1 LEKLIMNNFLSASQ
15 VVSLVAAVGDKRTVI
30 VEGEN
35 GIGKTALF
43 HALRKLPKFADHIAV
58 QPIDCTQLSD
68 GSVWMPDL
76 DRENG
81 VSRELP
87 NERFGVSAFNQLGV
101 NNSKPILVGLDE
113 IAKAPQFIKNVLA
126 PIIYERRVGNL
137 SMPEGSVVVCFTN
150 LSVEGL
156 GDSIQAHLR
165 NRLVFVKMRK
175 PSCDEW
181 VKWATD
187 NGVNPMI
194 IAFVSNEPRVMQSFL
209 DYEKGGMFEGKDLS
223 KDNGFIFNPKSMQ
236 LAYAT
241 PRSLVA
247 ASDILDAGLGV
258 LDDDT
263 LEAALVGTVGATTAQ
278 ALSSFI
284 RFGREICE
292 YSRVIKSPDTA
303 PLSDN
308 PTAQLIQVF
317 QFVTRVADRTEAE
330 AIVKYVW
337 RMRAEMQSIFCNTVA
352 TSQRVAMF
360 ATINEFGR
368 MLAEHKIFF
377 STK

>member
-1 LEKLIMNNFLSASQ
+1 MNQFLSASQ
-15 VVSLVAAVGDKRTVI
+15 VVSLIAAVGDKRTVI

-87 NERFGVSAFNQLGV
+87 NERFGVSASNQLGV

-150 LSVEGL
+150 LSIEGL

-175 PSCDEW
+175 PSADEW

-187 NGVNPMI
+187 NRVNPMI

>member
-1 LEKLIMNNFLSASQ
+1 MNQFLSASQ
-15 VVSLVAAVGDKRTVI
+15 VVSLIAAIGDKRTVI

-150 LSVEGL
+150 LSIEGL

-175 PSCDEW
+175 PSADEW

-187 NGVNPMI
+187 NRVNPMI

-263 LEAALVGTVGATTAQ
+263 LEAALVGTVGSTTAQ

>member
-1 LEKLIMNNFLSASQ
+1 MNNFLSASQ
-15 VVSLVAAVGDKRTVI
+15 VVSLIAAVGDKRTVI

-43 HALRKLPKFADHIAV
+43 HMLRKLPKFADHIAV

-150 LSVEGL
+150 LSIEGL

-175 PSCDEW
+175 PSGDEW

-187 NGVNPMI
+187 NRVNPMI

-292 YSRVIKSPDTA
+292 YSRVIKTPDTA

-352 TSQRVAMF
+352 TSQRVALF

>member
-1 LEKLIMNNFLSASQ
+1 
-15 VVSLVAAVGDKRTVI
+15 
-30 VEGEN
+30 
-35 GIGKTALF
+35 
-43 HALRKLPKFADHIAV
+43 
-58 QPIDCTQLSD
+58 
-68 GSVWMPDL
+68 
-76 DRENG
+76 
-81 VSRELP
+81 LP
-87 NERFGVSAFNQLGV
+87 NERFGVSANNQLGV
-101 NNSKPILVGLDE
+101 NNSKPIMVMLDE

-137 SMPEGSVVVCFTN
+137 GMPEGSVVFCATN
-150 LSVEGL
+150 LSIEGL

-175 PSCDEW
+175 PTAEEW

-187 NGVNPMI
+187 AAINPMV
-194 IAFVSNEPRVMQSFL
+194 IAFVNNEPRVMQSFL

-223 KDNGFIFNPKSMQ
+223 KDNGFIFNPKSTQ

-247 ASDILDAGLGV
+247 ASDILNAGLGV

-278 ALSSFI
+278 ALASFI
-284 RFGREICE
+284 RFGRDLCD
-292 YSRVIKSPDTA
+292 YSRVIKSPETA

-360 ATINEFGR
+360 ATIQEFGR

-377 STK
+377 TTK

>member
-1 LEKLIMNNFLSASQ
+1 MNKFLSASQ
-15 VVSLVAAVGDKRTVI
+15 VVSLVAAIGDKRTVI

-150 LSVEGL
+150 LSIEGL

-175 PSCDEW
+175 PSADEW

-209 DYEKGGMFEGKDLS
+209 EYEKGGMFEGKDLS

-263 LEAALVGTVGATTAQ
+263 LEAALEGTVGATTAE

-352 TSQRVAMF
+352 TSQRVALF

>member
-1 LEKLIMNNFLSASQ
+1 MNQFLSASQ
-15 VVSLVAAVGDKRTVI
+15 VVSLVAAIGDKRTVI

-150 LSVEGL
+150 LSIEGL

-187 NGVNPMI
+187 NGINPMM
-194 IAFVSNEPRVMQSFL
+194 IAFVNNEPRVMQSFL
-209 DYEKGGMFEGKDLS
+209 EYEKGGMFEGKDLS

-352 TSQRVAMF
+352 TSQRVALF

>member
-1 LEKLIMNNFLSASQ
+1 MTQFLSASQ
-15 VVSLVAAVGDKRTVI
+15 VVSLVAAVGDKRTII

-181 VKWATD
+181 IKWATD

-352 TSQRVAMF
+352 TSTRVALF

>member
-1 LEKLIMNNFLSASQ
+1 MNQFLSASQ
-15 VVSLVAAVGDKRTVI
+15 VVSLVAAIGDKRTVI

-150 LSVEGL
+150 LSIEGL

-175 PSCDEW
+175 PSADEW

-292 YSRVIKSPDTA
+292 YSRVIKAPDTA

>member
-1 LEKLIMNNFLSASQ
+1 MEKFLSFTQ
-15 VVSLVAAVGDKRTVI
+15 VLNLIAATGHKRTII

-43 HALRKLPKFADHIAV
+43 HALKRSPKFANHIAV
-58 QPIDCTQLSD
+58 DPVDCTQLSD

-76 DRENG
+76 DREHG

-87 NERFGVSAFNQLGV
+87 NERFGVSKTNQLGV
-101 NNSKPILVGLDE
+101 NDSQPVIVALDE

-126 PIIYERRVGNL
+126 PIIYERRVGNYH
-137 SMPEGSVVVCFTN
+137 MPEGSVVVCFTN

-175 PSCDEW
+175 PTADEW

-187 NGVNPMI
+187 NNINPMV
-194 IAFVSNEPRVMQSFL
+194 IAFVNNEPRVMDSFI
-209 DYEKGGMFEGKDLS
+209 DYAKGGKFEGKDQT
-223 KDNGFIFNPKSMQ
+223 KDNGYIFNPKAVQ
-236 LAYAT
+236 LAYAS

-247 ASDILDAGLGV
+247 ASDILDEGIGV

-263 LEAALVGTVGATTAQ
+263 LEAALTGAVGPVTAQ
-278 ALSSFI
+278 AMASFV
-284 RFGREICE
+284 RFGKDICE
-292 YSRVIKSPDTA
+292 YARVIKDPEGA
-303 PLSDN
+303 PLSTN

-317 QFVTRVADRTEAE
+317 QFVSRAADRTEAD

-352 TSQRVAMF
+352 TSQRVGLF
-360 ATINEFGR
+360 ATIDGFGR
-368 MLAEHKIFF
+368 MLAAHKIFF
-377 STK
+377 TYK

>member
-1 LEKLIMNNFLSASQ
+1 MNNFLSASQ
-15 VVSLVAAVGDKRTVI
+15 VVSLIAAVGDKRTVI

-43 HALRKLPKFADHIAV
+43 HMLRKLPKFADHIAV

-150 LSVEGL
+150 VSIEGL

-258 LDDDT
+258 LDDET
-263 LEAALVGTVGATTAQ
+263 LEAALKGTVGATTAE
-278 ALSSFI
+278 ALASFI

-352 TSQRVAMF
+352 TSQRVALF

>member
-1 LEKLIMNNFLSASQ
+1 MNNMLSFTQ
-15 VVSLVAAVGDKRTVI
+15 VLNLIAAVGDKRTVI

-43 HALRKLPKFADHIAV
+43 HALKKHPKFANHIAV
-58 QPIDCTQLSD
+58 DPVDCTQLSD

-87 NERFGVSAFNQLGV
+87 NERFGVSKVNQLGV
-101 NNSKPILVGLDE
+101 NGAKPIMVFLDE

-126 PIIYERRVGNL
+126 PIIYERRVGNYH
-137 SMPEGSVVVCFTN
+137 MPEGSVVFCATN
-150 LSVEGL
+150 LAVEGL

-175 PSCDEW
+175 PTAGEW
-181 VKWATD
+181 VQWAID
-187 NGVNPMI
+187 KGVNASV
-194 IAFVSNEPRVMQSFL
+194 IAFVNSYAQVMDSFL
-209 DYEKGGMFEGKDLS
+209 DYEKGGKHEGKQQD
-223 KDNGFIFNPKSMQ
+223 KDNGYIFNPRSMA

-247 ASDILDAGLGV
+247 AGDVLDAGDGV
-258 LDDDT
+258 LDDET
-263 LEAALVGTVGATTAQ
+263 LEAALVGTVGATTAES
-278 ALSSFI
+278 LSSFV
-284 RFGREICE
+284 RFGRDICSLE
-292 YSRVIKSPDTA
+292 RVLKDPATA

-308 PTAQLIQVF
+308 PTAQLVQVF
-317 QFVTRVADRTEAE
+317 QFVSRVDTREDAE
-330 AIVKYVW
+330 KVVEYVW
-337 RMRAEMQSIFCNTVA
+337 RMRAEMQSIFCNSVA
-352 TSQRVAMF
+352 QSQRVSIYVTLA
-360 ATINEFGR
+360 NFGK
-368 MLAEHKIFF
+368 MLAAHKIFF

>member
-1 LEKLIMNNFLSASQ
+1 MNNFLSASQ
-15 VVSLVAAVGDKRTVI
+15 VVSLIAAVGDKRTVI

-43 HALRKLPKFADHIAV
+43 HMLRKLPKFADHIAV

-87 NERFGVSAFNQLGV
+87 NERFGVSASNQLGV

-137 SMPEGSVVVCFTN
+137 SMPEGSVVMCFTN
-150 LSVEGL
+150 LSIEGL

-187 NGVNPMI
+187 NRVNPMI

-209 DYEKGGMFEGKDLS
+209 EYEKGGMFEGKDLS

-263 LEAALVGTVGATTAQ
+263 LEAALKGTVGATTAE

-292 YSRVIKSPDTA
+292 YSRVIKTPDTA

-352 TSQRVAMF
+352 TSQRVALF

>member
-1 LEKLIMNNFLSASQ
+1 MNNFLSASQ
-15 VVSLVAAVGDKRTVI
+15 VVSLIAAVGDKRTVI

-43 HALRKLPKFADHIAV
+43 HMLRKLPKFADHIAV

-87 NERFGVSAFNQLGV
+87 NERFGVSASNQLGV

-126 PIIYERRVGNL
+126 PIIYERRVGNFG
-137 SMPEGSVVVCFTN
+137 MPEGSVVVCFTN
-150 LSVEGL
+150 LSIEGL

-175 PSCDEW
+175 PSADEW

-187 NGVNPMI
+187 NRVNPMI

-209 DYEKGGMFEGKDLS
+209 EYEKGGMFEGKDLS

-247 ASDILDAGLGV
+247 ASDILDAGIGV

-263 LEAALVGTVGATTAQ
+263 LEAALVGTVGATTAE

-352 TSQRVAMF
+352 TSQRVALF

>member
-1 LEKLIMNNFLSASQ
+1 MNQFLSASQ
-15 VVSLVAAVGDKRTVI
+15 VVSLVAAIGDKRTVI

-150 LSVEGL
+150 LSIEGL

-175 PSCDEW
+175 PSADEW

-194 IAFVSNEPRVMQSFL
+194 IAFVSNEPRVMQSFM

>member
-1 LEKLIMNNFLSASQ
+1 MNKYLSFTQTLNLI
-15 VVSLVAAVGDKRTVI
+15 AAVGDKRTII

-43 HALRKLPKFADHIAV
+43 HALKRLPKFADHIAV
-58 QPIDCTQLSD
+58 DPVDCTQLSD

-87 NERFGVSAFNQLGV
+87 NERFGVSKHNQLGV
-101 NNSKPILVGLDE
+101 NGAQPILCFLDE

-126 PIIYERRVGNL
+126 PIVYERRVGQYHFV
-137 SMPEGSVVVCFTN
+137 EGSVVFCGTN
-150 LSVEGL
+150 LGVEGL

-175 PSCDEW
+175 PTADEW

-187 NGVNPMI
+187 AAINPMV
-194 IAFVSNEPRVMQSFL
+194 IAFVNNEPRVMASFL

-223 KDNGFIFNPKSMQ
+223 KDNGFIFNPRSVQ
-236 LAYAT
+236 IAYAS
-241 PRSLVA
+241 PRSLA
-247 ASDILDAGLGV
+247 AAGDILDNGLGV

-263 LEAALVGTVGATTAQ
+263 LEAALVGTVGATTAE
-278 ALSSFI
+278 AMSSFV
-284 RFGREICE
+284 RFGRDICE
-292 YSRVIKSPDTA
+292 YSRVIADPEKA

-317 QFVTRVADRTEAE
+317 QFVSRVADRKEAE

-352 TSQRVAMF
+352 TSQRVATF
-360 ATINEFGR
+360 ATINEFGK
-368 MLAEHKIFF
+368 MLNEHKIFF

>member
-1 LEKLIMNNFLSASQ
+1 MNQFLSASQ
-15 VVSLVAAVGDKRTVI
+15 VVSLVAAIGDKRTVI

-87 NERFGVSAFNQLGV
+87 NERFGVSASNQLGV

-150 LSVEGL
+150 LSIEGL

-187 NGVNPMI
+187 NGINPMV
-194 IAFVSNEPRVMQSFL
+194 IAFVNNEPRVMQSFL

-352 TSQRVAMF
+352 TSQRVALF

>member
-1 LEKLIMNNFLSASQ
+1 MNQFLSASQ
-15 VVSLVAAVGDKRTVI
+15 VVSLIAAIGDKRTVI

-150 LSVEGL
+150 LSIEGL

-175 PSCDEW
+175 PSADEW

-258 LDDDT
+258 LDDET
-263 LEAALVGTVGATTAQ
+263 LEAALKGTVGATTAE
-278 ALSSFI
+278 ALASFI

>member
-1 LEKLIMNNFLSASQ
+1 MNKYLSFTQVANLI
-15 VVSLVAAVGDKRTVI
+15 AAVGHKRTII

-43 HALRKLPKFADHIAV
+43 HALKRMPQFANHIAV
-58 QPIDCTQLSD
+58 DPIDCTQLSD

-81 VSRELP
+81 ISRELP
-87 NERFGVSAFNQLGV
+87 NERFGMSKSNQLGV
-101 NNSKPILVGLDE
+101 NGSKPVLIMLDE

-126 PIIYERRVGNL
+126 PIVYERRVGAFHFV
-137 SMPEGSVVVCFTN
+137 EGSVVFAGTN

-175 PSCDEW
+175 PTADEW

-187 NGVNPMI
+187 VGINPMV
-194 IAFVSNEPRVMQSFL
+194 IAFVNNEPRVMSSFL

-223 KDNGFIFNPKSMQ
+223 KDNGFIFNPRSVQ
-236 LAYAT
+236 IAYAS
-241 PRSLVA
+241 PRSLA
-247 ASDILDAGLGV
+247 AAGDILDSGLGV

-263 LEAALVGTVGATTAQ
+263 LEAALVGTVGATTAE
-278 ALSSFI
+278 AMSSFI
-284 RFGREICE
+284 RFGRDICE
-292 YSRVIKSPDTA
+292 YSRVIADPAKA

-317 QFVTRVADRTEAE
+317 QFVSRVADRKEAE

-360 ATINEFGR
+360 ATINEFGK

>member
-1 LEKLIMNNFLSASQ
+1 MNNFLSASQ
-15 VVSLVAAVGDKRTVI
+15 VVSLIAAVGDKRTVI

-43 HALRKLPKFADHIAV
+43 HMLRKLPKFADHIAV

-150 LSVEGL
+150 LSIEGL

-187 NGVNPMI
+187 NGINPMV
-194 IAFVSNEPRVMQSFL
+194 IAFVNNEPRVMQSFL
-209 DYEKGGMFEGKDLS
+209 EYEKGGMFEGKDLS

-258 LDDDT
+258 LDDET
-263 LEAALVGTVGATTAQ
+263 LEAALKGTVGATTAE
-278 ALSSFI
+278 ALASFI

-352 TSQRVAMF
+352 TSQRVALF

>member
-1 LEKLIMNNFLSASQ
+1 MNQFLSASQ
-15 VVSLVAAVGDKRTVI
+15 VVSLVAAIGDKRTVI

-352 TSQRVAMF
+352 TSQRVALF

>member
-1 LEKLIMNNFLSASQ
+1 MKNFLTFSQ
-15 VVSLVAAVGDKRTVI
+15 VLSLIAAVGDKRTVI
-30 VEGEN
+30 IEGEN

-43 HALRKLPKFADHIAV
+43 HALKRLPQFANHIAV
-58 QPIDCTQLSD
+58 KPVDCTQLSD

-87 NERFGVSAFNQLGV
+87 NERFGVSHNNQKGV
-101 NNSKPILVGLDE
+101 NGSKPIIVMLDE

-126 PIIYERRVGNL
+126 PIVYERRVGNL
-137 SMPEGSVVVCFTN
+137 DMPEGSVVFCATN

-156 GDSIQAHLR
+156 GDAIQAHLR

-175 PSCDEW
+175 PTAEEW
-181 VKWATD
+181 KAWAID
-187 NGVNPMI
+187 AGVHEMVIAYVDQNPD
-194 IAFVSNEPRVMQSFL
+194 VMDSFL
-209 DYEKGGMFEGKDLS
+209 DYEKGGKHEGKDLS
-223 KDNGFIFNPKSMQ
+223 KDNGKIFNPRSTA

-247 ASDILDAGLGV
+247 ASDILHAGLDT

-263 LEAALVGTVGATTAQ
+263 LQAALVGTVGETTAE
-278 ALSSFI
+278 SMGSFI
-284 RFGREICE
+284 RFGRDICE
-292 YSRVIKSPDTA
+292 YSRVLKDPATA

-308 PTAQLIQVF
+308 PTAQLVQVM
-317 QFVTRVADRTEAE
+317 QFITRCDNREDADKIVT
-330 AIVKYVW
+330 YVW
-337 RMRAEMQSIFCNTVA
+337 RMKTEMQSIFCNSVA
-352 TSQRVAMF
+352 QSSRVSIYVTLAS
-360 ATINEFGR
+360 FGK
-368 MLAEHKIFF
+368 MLSSHKIFF

>member
-1 LEKLIMNNFLSASQ
+1 MNQFLSASQ
-15 VVSLVAAVGDKRTVI
+15 VVSLIAAVGDKRTVI

-150 LSVEGL
+150 LSIEGL

-175 PSCDEW
+175 PSADEW

-223 KDNGFIFNPKSMQ
+223 KDNGFIFNPKSTQ

>member
-1 LEKLIMNNFLSASQ
+1 MDKYLSSSQ
-15 VVSLVAAVGDKRTVI
+15 VIDLISAVGHKRTVI

-43 HALRKLPKFADHIAV
+43 HQLKRLPKFANHIAV
-58 QPIDCTQLSD
+58 DPIDCTQLSD

-87 NERFGVSAFNQLGV
+87 NERFGVSKTNQRGV
-101 NNSKPILVGLDE
+101 NGGKPIMAFLDE

-126 PIIYERRVGNL
+126 PIVYEQRVGNYHFV
-137 SMPEGSVVVCFTN
+137 EGSVVFAATN

-175 PSCDEW
+175 PTAVEW
-181 VKWATD
+181 VRWATD
-187 NGVNPMI
+187 AGINPMV
-194 IAFVSNEPRVMQSFL
+194 IAFVDNNPMVMDSFL
-209 DYEKGGMFEGKDLS
+209 DYEKGGKFEGKTLS
-223 KDNGFIFNPKSMQ
+223 KDNAHIFNPKSTQ

-247 ASDILDAGLGV
+247 AGDILDEGMHT

-263 LEAALVGTVGATTAQ
+263 LEHALIGTVGVVTAE
-278 ALSSFI
+278 AMASFV
-284 RFGREICE
+284 RFGRDICD
-292 YSRVIKSPDTA
+292 YARVIADPAKA
-303 PLSDN
+303 PMSDN

-317 QFVTRVADRTEAE
+317 QFVSRAQTREEAE
-330 AIVKYVW
+330 AVTEYVW

-352 TSQRVAMF
+352 TSQRVGVF
-360 ATINEFGR
+360 ATIANFGK
-368 MLAEHKIFF
+368 MLSEHKIYFGN
-377 STK
+377 K

>member
-1 LEKLIMNNFLSASQ
+1 MNNFLSASQ
-15 VVSLVAAVGDKRTVI
+15 VVSLIAAIGDKRTVI

-43 HALRKLPKFADHIAV
+43 HMLRKLPKFADHIAV

-87 NERFGVSAFNQLGV
+87 NERFGVSTFNQLGV

-150 LSVEGL
+150 LSIEGL

-187 NGVNPMI
+187 NRVNPMI

-263 LEAALVGTVGATTAQ
+263 LEAALKGTVGATTAE

-292 YSRVIKSPDTA
+292 YSRVIKTPDTA

-352 TSQRVAMF
+352 TSQRVALF

>member
-1 LEKLIMNNFLSASQ
+1 MNNFLSAQQ
-15 VVSLVAAVGDKRTVI
+15 VLNLIAAIGDKRTVI

-58 QPIDCTQLSD
+58 KPVDCTQLSD

-76 DRENG
+76 DRESG

-87 NERFGVSAFNQLGV
+87 NERFGVSAHNQLGV
-101 NNSKPILVGLDE
+101 NNSKPIIVMLDE

-126 PIIYERRVGNL
+126 PIVYERRVGNL
-137 SMPEGSVVVCFTN
+137 DMPEGSVVFCATN

-175 PSCDEW
+175 PTADEW

-187 NGVNPMI
+187 NQINPMI
-194 IAFVSNEPRVMQSFL
+194 IAFVSNEPRVMQSFM

-247 ASDILDAGLGV
+247 ASDILNTGLGV

-292 YSRVIKSPDTA
+292 YSRVIKSPETA

>member
-1 LEKLIMNNFLSASQ
+1 MNQFLSASQ
-15 VVSLVAAVGDKRTVI
+15 VVSLIAAVGDKRTVI

-150 LSVEGL
+150 LSIEGL

-175 PSCDEW
+175 PSADEW

-187 NGVNPMI
+187 NRVNPMI

>member
-1 LEKLIMNNFLSASQ
+1 MNNFLSASQ
-15 VVSLVAAVGDKRTVI
+15 VVSLIAAVGDKRTVI

-43 HALRKLPKFADHIAV
+43 HMLRKLPKFADHIAV

-150 LSVEGL
+150 LSIEGL

-175 PSCDEW
+175 PSADEW

-187 NGVNPMI
+187 NRVNPMI

-263 LEAALVGTVGATTAQ
+263 LEAALKGTVGATTAE

-292 YSRVIKSPDTA
+292 YSRVIKTPDTA

>member
-1 LEKLIMNNFLSASQ
+1 MNKMLSFTQVLNLI
-15 VVSLVAAVGDKRTVI
+15 AAVGDKRTVI

-43 HALRKLPKFADHIAV
+43 HALKKHPKFTDHIAV
-58 QPIDCTQLSD
+58 DPIDCTQLSD

-87 NERFGVSAFNQLGV
+87 NERFGVSKVNQLGV
-101 NNSKPILVGLDE
+101 NGAKPIMVFLDE

-126 PIIYERRVGNL
+126 PIIYERRVGNYH
-137 SMPEGSVVVCFTN
+137 MPEGSVVFCATN
-150 LSVEGL
+150 LAVEGL

-175 PSCDEW
+175 PTAGEW
-181 VKWATD
+181 VQWAID
-187 NGVNPMI
+187 KGVNASV
-194 IAFVSNEPRVMQSFL
+194 IAFVNSYAQVMDSFL
-209 DYEKGGMFEGKDLS
+209 DYEKGGKHEGKQQD
-223 KDNGFIFNPKSMQ
+223 KDNGYIFNPRSMA

-247 ASDILDAGLGV
+247 AGDVLDAGDGV

-263 LEAALVGTVGATTAQ
+263 LEAALIGTLGATTAE
-278 ALSSFI
+278 ALSSFV
-284 RFGREICE
+284 RFGRDICSLE
-292 YSRVIKSPDTA
+292 RVLKDPATA
-303 PLSDN
+303 PLADN
-308 PTAQLIQVF
+308 PTAQLVQVF
-317 QFVTRVADRTEAE
+317 QFVSRVDKRDDAAKVVE
-330 AIVKYVW
+330 YVL
-337 RMRAEMQSIFCNTVA
+337 RMRTEMQSIFCNSVA
-352 TSQRVAMF
+352 NSSNIAHYVSLT
-360 ATINEFGR
+360 NFGSL
-368 MLAEHKIFF
+368 LASHKIFF

>member
-1 LEKLIMNNFLSASQ
+1 MNQFLSASQ
-15 VVSLVAAVGDKRTVI
+15 VVSLVAAIGDKRTVI

-43 HALRKLPKFADHIAV
+43 HALRKLPKFANHIAV

-126 PIIYERRVGNL
+126 PIIYERRVGNYH
-137 SMPEGSVVVCFTN
+137 MPEGSVVVCFTN
-150 LSVEGL
+150 LSIEGL

-175 PSCDEW
+175 PSADEW

-187 NGVNPMI
+187 NRVNPMI

-263 LEAALVGTVGATTAQ
+263 LEAALVGTVGSTTAQ